1 MTCVNPSSWAKDCP
15 AYGVQQTRNAITKAQ
30 TLTIKHNVTIFLLIK
45 AKVHNLKFENF
56 KKNCEFLMYGE
67 RKLLTS
73 QQVDF
78 KFI

>member
-56 KKNCEFLMYGE
+56 KK
-67 RKLLTS
+67 KLWIFNVRREKTAYIPAGR
-73 QQVDF
+73 F
-78 KFI
+78 